1 MTMTC
6 HAERYV
12 ALKRHLGFK
21 FVWQGRILGTYAKH
35 ADDHGDEIIHC
46 SRMIEA
52 AARTGILQTI
62 RRRLA
67 ILRNFA
73 LWLHSEDER
82 HEVLPRD
89 VLGRQQTRRRTPCLM
104 TPEEIR
110 KVMNAALDLRPAGS
124 ITPQSFYYMIG
135 LAAATGM
142 RASEVASLTLSD
154 LTPDGLVVRETKFK
168 KTRLIPLHLTVRRSL
183 ERYLEI
189 RKRNGA
195 VHDRL
200 FVLSSGNPVRSVH
213 FSQKFT
219 ELAIKAEIKKGP
231 GEGPSLHS
239 LRHTFAVRSLETAD
253 ATDRA
258 SISRHITA
266 LSTYLGHA
274 HMASTYW
281 YLEATPALLQSISDA
296 VEDAHVKGVSQ

>member
-6 HAERYV
+6 HVERYV
-12 ALKRHLGFK
+12 ALKRHLGFR
-21 FVWQGRILGTYAKH
+21 FVRQGRILGTYAKH
-35 ADDHGDEIIHC
+35 ADDHGDEIILC

-52 AARTGILQTI
+52 ATRGGILQTV
-62 RRRLA
+62 RQRLA

-82 HEVLPRD
+82 HEVLPRN
-89 VLGRQQTRRRTPCLM
+89 VLGRQETRRRTPCLM

-110 KVMNAALDLRPAGS
+110 KVMDAALDLRPAGS
-124 ITPQSFYYMIG
+124 ITPYSFHFMIG

-142 RASEVASLTLSD
+142 RASEVASLTISD
-154 LTPDGLVVRETKFK
+154 LTPDGVVIRETKFK
-168 KTRLIPLHLTVRRSL
+168 KTRLVPLHVTVRRSL

-189 RKRNGA
+189 RKQNGA
-195 VHDRL
+195 AHDRL
-200 FVLSSGNPVRSVH
+200 FILSNGNPVRPML

-219 ELAIKAEIKKGP
+219 ELATKAGIKEGP

-258 SISRHITA
+258 SISRHMAA
-266 LSTYLGHA
+266 LTTYLGHA
-274 HMASTYW
+274 HVASTYW
-281 YLEATPALLQSISDA
+281 YLEATPTLLQSISDA